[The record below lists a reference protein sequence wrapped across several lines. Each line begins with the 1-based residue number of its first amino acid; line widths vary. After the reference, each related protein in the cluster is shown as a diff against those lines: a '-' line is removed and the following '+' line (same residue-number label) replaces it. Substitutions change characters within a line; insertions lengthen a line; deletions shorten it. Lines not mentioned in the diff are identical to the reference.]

1 MSITRRLFLRNSAT
15 AGAVAATV
23 AIPVAVEA
31 AAEPEMTIRER
42 AIWHMRELER
52 LAMEDGASGA
62 MVVLTGRPAS
72 YGKCGTYNGF
82 KTLMIDHRGVI
93 NDYGGMFGEPRA
105 SKAPRAVHIYVDDGS
120 PLLADDVTGT
130 TAMADWEAKQRR
142 AGA

>member
-1 MSITRRLFLRNSAT
+1 MSLTRRLFLRN
-15 AGAVAATV
+15 GAVASAAAVTV
-23 AIPVAVEA
+23 AIPIAVEA

-62 MVVLTGRPAS
+62 MVSLVGRPAS
-72 YGKCGTYNGF
+72 YGNCGSYSGF
-82 KTLMIDHRGVI
+82 KTLMIDHRGEFH
-93 NDYGGMFGEPRA
+93 DFDGMFGGP
-105 SKAPRAVHIYVDDGS
+105 KANSPGYTVRVHIDDGS

-142 AGA
+142 ARS

>member
-1 MSITRRLFLRNSAT
+1 MSVTRRLFLRHTAAAT
-15 AGAVAATV
+15 AVAATV

-62 MVVLTGRPAS
+62 MVVLTGRPAN
-72 YGKCGTYNGF
+72 YGSCGTYPGF
-82 KTLMIDHRGVI
+82 KTLMIDHRGVLL
-93 NDYGGMFGEPRA
+93 DCGGMFGG
-105 SKAPRAVHIYVDDGS
+105 SGTTAPDKTIHIYVDDGS